1 MRPQYLADQLIL
13 FQPGR
18 AGYPQLLLLPKKI
31 FHLPASLYF
40 VHILIPHRRT
50 YKLTM
55 TGYMKSLVKV
65 AHESLKARC
74 VVFNFRGRGGHP
86 LKTPRTYCA
95 TNWEDLDSVL
105 GTVYIL
111 GQCSPEGS

>member
-1 MRPQYLADQLIL
+1 MK
-13 FQPGR
+13 
-18 AGYPQLLLLPKKI
+18 LLTK
-31 FHLPASLYF
+31 YF
-40 VHILIPHRRT
+40 VHFLKPHRRT
-50 YKLTM
+50 YLLTM
-55 TGYMKSLVKV
+55 TLQSGYMKSLVKV

>member
-1 MRPQYLADQLIL
+1 
-13 FQPGR
+13 
-18 AGYPQLLLLPKKI
+18 
-31 FHLPASLYF
+31 
-40 VHILIPHRRT
+40 
-50 YKLTM
+50 M
-55 TGYMKSLVKV
+55 TLKSGYMKSLVKV

-111 GQCSPEGS
+111 GQCSAEPEH

>member
-1 MRPQYLADQLIL
+1 
-13 FQPGR
+13 
-18 AGYPQLLLLPKKI
+18 
-31 FHLPASLYF
+31 
-40 VHILIPHRRT
+40 
-50 YKLTM
+50 M
-55 TGYMKSLVKV
+55 TLQSGYMKSLVKV

-95 TNWEDLDSVL
+95 TNWEDLDSIL

-111 GQCSPEGS
+111 GQCTEVRFASFLSGLFITVITAFPPERKLAKCTSVQ